1 MSLIADAT
9 KKSGLIWITRPGAT
23 QAIPTW
29 HHWHD
34 NAAYVI
40 TDLSDVDRVSV
51 IVRSKTT
58 GARAGEWPAVVTRV
72 TTGSAEW
79 DKVVP
84 EIHAA
89 RLNSPPLDES
99 SPLFR
104 LDPPTQKTKPASGG
118 TPDLESTTG
127 V

>member
-9 KKSGLIWITRPGAT
+9 KKSGLIWITRPGA
-23 QAIPTW
+23 ARAVPTW

-34 NAAYVI
+34 DAAYVV

-58 GARAGEWPAVVTRV
+58 GARAVEWTAVVTRV

-89 RLNSPPLDES
+89 RLNSAPLDET

-104 LDPPTQKTKPASGG
+104 LNP
-118 TPDLESTTG
+118 STRETEG
-127 V
+127 

>member
-23 QAIPTW
+23 TAEPTW

-34 NAAYVI
+34 DAAYVV
-40 TDLSDVDRVSV
+40 TDLSGTERVSV

-58 GARAGEWPAVVTRV
+58 GARAVEWEATVSAVSP
-72 TTGSAEW
+72 GSAEW

-89 RLNSPPLDES
+89 RLNSAPLDDTS
-99 SPLFR
+99 HLFR
-104 LDPPTQKTKPASGG
+104 LDP
-118 TPDLESTTG
+118 LRE
-127 V
+127 